1 MDISADPALW
11 MRNFDTILSNIRKK
25 ITFWERFCLSLP
37 GRICVIK
44 SLLISPLS
52 HLGSFMMPSKPLLN
66 NIQKALDNF
75 AKGKLNISVS
85 KITISVEAGGLGLF
99 NVEEFLMSQQ
109 CCWVFRAKNS
119 CRDNWRNDIF
129 ELGYGNPLARSPK
142 IVNCNRHPIIYSI
155 ACSFERLRIKFDKRN
170 ENYLTSSIFYN
181 PMLFRETR
189 DKRPLCP
196 TYLDLGNNTDLIYRF
211 AICQLQNF
219 CGENGILTHAEL
231 NRSGLFL
238 SPLGYGRLAN
248 ALNCFFDRL
257 RPDRDDDINEVAKTL
272 FSEFCLIKKPGRK
285 CRLLLASGRNDDLS
299 QQTTCKTFFR
309 LLNIE
314 FIGNNAF
321 STAVSWWNL
330 NCLPNRVRMFAFKF
344 FNNILG
350 LNTRTS
356 HFAVN
361 PTRNCQFCL
370 LANNDNLPDETFTH
384 LFLNCPTVRAW
395 HDNFTQKYFNNLN
408 LTPEE
413 RFNFFFLGI
422 LPQSNIPN
430 FAVLSTVLL
439 LQYCIWEEKLRK
451 RAPSFRTLDVLFCDI
466 LSPSIKNNQNFTKA
480 AAGLPYAI
488 FRPIRVPHGA
498 AL

>member
-1 MDISADPALW
+1 
-11 MRNFDTILSNIRKK
+11 
-25 ITFWERFCLSLP
+25 
-37 GRICVIK
+37 
-44 SLLISPLS
+44 
-52 HLGSFMMPSKPLLN
+52 
-66 NIQKALDNF
+66 
-75 AKGKLNISVS
+75 
-85 KITISVEAGGLGLF
+85 
-99 NVEEFLMSQQ
+99 MSQQ

-129 ELGYGNPLARSPK
+129 ELGYGNPLALSPK

-170 ENYLTSSIFYN
+170 ENYLTSTIFYN

-196 TYLDLGNNTDLIYRF
+196 AYLDIVNNTALTYRF
-211 AICQLQNF
+211 DNCQLQNF

-231 NRSGLFL
+231 NRAGLYL

-257 RPDRDDDINEVAKTL
+257 RPDRDDDINEAAKTL

-285 CRLLLASGRNDDLS
+285 CRLLLASGRNDDIS

-309 LLNIE
+309 LLNTE
-314 FIGNNAF
+314 YIGNKAF
-321 STAVSWWNL
+321 SIAISWWNF
-330 NCLPNRVRMFAFKF
+330 NSLPYRVRMFAFKF

-361 PTRNCQFCL
+361 PTRNCQFCI
-370 LANNDNLPDETFTH
+370 LANNANPPDETFMH
-384 LFLNCPTVRAW
+384 LFLNCTTVRAW
-395 HDNFTQKYFNNLN
+395 HDNFIQKYFNNLN
-408 LTPEE
+408 LSPDE
-413 RFNFFFLGI
+413 RIKFLFLGI

-430 FAVLSTVLL
+430 FAVLSIVLL
-439 LQYCIWEEKLRK
+439 LQYCIWEEKFRK

-466 LSPSIKNNQNFTKA
+466 FSPAIKNNQNFTKA

-488 FRPIRVPHGA
+488 FRPIRVPYGA
-498 AL
+498 AP